1 MLSIHKLLFNGRYLE
16 ALGKT
21 RTAQVKRDARI
32 GEAKAR
38 RDAGIKQAVADQ
50 ERQKV
55 RFEKDTEI
63 ALAKRDFDL
72 KKAAYDMEV
81 FFLFLKLV
89 SKTSVSLLDL
99 YLKNVN

>member
-1 MLSIHKLLFNGRYLE
+1 M
-16 ALGKT
+16 
-21 RTAQVKRDARI
+21 
-32 GEAKAR
+32 
-38 RDAGIKQAVADQ
+38 DAGIKQAVADQ

-81 FFLFLKLV
+81 FYFLKLV
-89 SKTSVSLLDL
+89 
-99 YLKNVN
+99 